1 MIQVKFNKGE
11 AFFGR
16 GDIIHAGDGY
26 DEDNIRL
33 HWFGDYPK
41 NGRDHNHTYLYNES
55 TQSTT
60 TSGHYY
66 KRYFEVRIKNAI
78 NSNKK
83 KRRTKGFNESRAEWC
98 RKLNKMSV
106 E

>member
-1 MIQVKFNKGE
+1 MVMTRTTFDCIGLATPN
-11 AFFGR
+11 
-16 GDIIHAGDGY
+16 
-26 DEDNIRL
+26 
-33 HWFGDYPK
+33 
-41 NGRDHNHTYLYNES
+41 NGLDHNHTYLYNES

-66 KRYFEVRIKNAI
+66 KRYFEVRIQNAI
-78 NSNKK
+78 NLNKK
-83 KRRTKGFNESRAEWC
+83 QRKTKGFNESRAEWC